1 MKVYAVIS
9 SAKYDGMRF
18 DDLEFI
24 CSTYERAQEICQS
37 MKEDDVNYMTEY
49 RVEEHEVLE

>member
-24 CSTYERAQEICQS
+24 CSTYERANEICQS
-37 MKEDDVNYMTEY
+37 MKEDDVNYTTEY
-49 RVEEHEVLE
+49 RVEEHDVVE

>member
-9 SAKYDGMRF
+9 SAKYDGSYY

-24 CSTYERAQEICQS
+24 CSTYERAQEICLS
-37 MKEDDVNYMTEY
+37 MKADEIRLDTKY
-49 RVEEHEVLE
+49 RVEEHEVVE

>member
-24 CSTYERAQEICQS
+24 CSTVERANEICQS
-37 MKEDDVNYMTEY
+37 MKEDDVNYTTEY
-49 RVEEHEVLE
+49 RVEEHEVVE

>member
-1 MKVYAVIS
+1 VKVYAVIS

-24 CSTYERAQEICQS
+24 CSTVEKANEICQS
-37 MKEDDVNYMTEY
+37 MKEDDVDYMTEY
-49 RVEEHEVLE
+49 RVEEHDVVE

>member
-37 MKEDDVNYMTEY
+37 MKADDVRLDTKY
-49 RVEEHEVLE
+49 RVEEHDVVE

>member
-9 SAKYDGMRF
+9 SAKYDGSYF
-18 DDLEFI
+18 DNLEFI

-49 RVEEHEVLE
+49 RVEEHEVVE

>member
-24 CSTYERAQEICQS
+24 CSTVEKANEICQS
-37 MKEDDVNYMTEY
+37 MKEDDVDYMTEY
-49 RVEEHEVLE
+49 RVEEHDVVE

>member
-24 CSTYERAQEICQS
+24 CSTVERANEICQS

-49 RVEEHEVLE
+49 RVEEHDVVE

>member
-9 SAKYDGMRF
+9 SAKYDGSYY

-37 MKEDDVNYMTEY
+37 MRADEIRLDTKY
-49 RVEEHEVLE
+49 RVEEHEVVE

>member
-9 SAKYDGMRF
+9 SAKYDGSYF

-24 CSTYERAQEICQS
+24 CSTYEKAQEICQS
-37 MKEDDVNYMTEY
+37 MKADEISLIMKY
-49 RVEEHEVLE
+49 RVEEHEVVE

>member
-1 MKVYAVIS
+1 MTVYAVIS

-24 CSTYERAQEICQS
+24 CSTYERANEICQS
-37 MKEDDVNYMTEY
+37 MKEDGVNYTTEY
-49 RVEEHEVLE
+49 RVEEHDVVE

>member
-1 MKVYAVIS
+1 MKVYVVIS
-9 SAKYDGMRF
+9 SAKYDDMRF

-24 CSTYERAQEICQS
+24 CSTVERANEICQS

-49 RVEEHEVLE
+49 RVEEHDVVE

>member
-9 SAKYDGMRF
+9 SSKYDGSYF

-49 RVEEHEVLE
+49 RVEEHEVVE